1 MDNTPVVP
9 SKNPEGLR
17 ESIRKTLAHR
27 AGKSPDA
34 SIVAGAT
41 ISIWNEIS
49 TLLEPVFGRRGVYVI
64 FRRSLYLASKDFALL
79 ALNEDTE
86 DNSALLANLNAR
98 LASQDTEN
106 AATEASYILLVTFT
120 ELLTTLIGEPLTE
133 RLLHSVWAS
142 EPASS
147 TQGIPA

>member
-1 MDNTPVVP
+1 MDNSPVVP
-9 SKNPEGLR
+9 LTNHEGLR
-17 ESIRKTLAHR
+17 EAIRKTLAHR
-27 AGKSPDA
+27 AGESPDA
-34 SIVAGAT
+34 SIVAGAM
-41 ISIWNEIS
+41 ISIWNEIAV
-49 TLLEPVFGRRGVYVI
+49 LLEPVIGRRGVNVT

-79 ALNEDTE
+79 AFNEENE

-106 AATEASYILLVTFT
+106 AAEAGYILLVIFI

-142 EPASS
+142 EPLSS
-147 TQGIPA
+147 TQEIPS